1 MWALLLSLADLF
13 VILQREYPRLRGCV
27 TTTNMLDKHT
37 TYPPTILCCLIY
49 LVVATLC
56 VALPEDARAQIVS
69 TTEQRIDAD
78 SMRRAFDNR
87 PYFGLYK
94 DNYFVFGPAIGS
106 RPTNENTN
114 VKFQI
119 SVSQRL
125 TRSTLP
131 LGTYLYLFYSQKVFW
146 DVLEKSL
153 PMTDLNF
160 NPGIGLTKPLFVKNR
175 YIGKVTLML
184 EHESN
189 GRDGDASRS
198 WNKISLGANVMI
210 DPMLMVHGK
219 AWIPI
224 IDGENNRDILDY
236 CGLYQ
241 VGLQFFS
248 SNRRFNAGVTLV
260 KRRGWRQSYNTT
272 IELSYRLWKRDN
284 QFLFLQYY
292 NGYGE
297 GLLEYNKFHSQLR
310 IGIVIKPQLFSDY

>member
-37 TYPPTILCCLIY
+37 TYPPTILRCLIC

-146 DVLEKSL
+146 NVLE
-153 PMTDLNF
+153 
-160 NPGIGLTKPLFVKNR
+160 NR
-175 YIGKVTLML
+175 C
-184 EHESN
+184 
-189 GRDGDASRS
+189 R
-198 WNKISLGANVMI
+198 
-210 DPMLMVHGK
+210 
-219 AWIPI
+219 
-224 IDGENNRDILDY
+224 
-236 CGLYQ
+236 
-241 VGLQFFS
+241 
-248 SNRRFNAGVTLV
+248 
-260 KRRGWRQSYNTT
+260 
-272 IELSYRLWKRDN
+272 
-284 QFLFLQYY
+284 
-292 NGYGE
+292 
-297 GLLEYNKFHSQLR
+297 
-310 IGIVIKPQLFSDY
+310 

>member
-1 MWALLLSLADLF
+1 MQDKRSTYSSA
-13 VILQREYPRLRGCV
+13 VLR
-27 TTTNMLDKHT
+27 
-37 TYPPTILCCLIY
+37 CLMY
-49 LVVATLC
+49 LMMATLC
-56 VALPEDARAQIVS
+56 LSIPEDACAQIVS

-78 SMRRAFDNR
+78 SMRRAFDKR

-94 DNYFVFGPAIGS
+94 DNYFIFGPAIGS

-119 SVSQRL
+119 SISQRL

-131 LGTYLYLFYSQKVFW
+131 LGTYLYLFYTQKVFW
-146 DVLEKSL
+146 NVLEKSL

-175 YIGKVTLML
+175 YIGKVTLMA

-219 AWIPI
+219 VWIPI

-272 IELSYRLWKRDN
+272 IEFSYRLWKRDN
-284 QFLFLQYY
+284 QFIFLQYY